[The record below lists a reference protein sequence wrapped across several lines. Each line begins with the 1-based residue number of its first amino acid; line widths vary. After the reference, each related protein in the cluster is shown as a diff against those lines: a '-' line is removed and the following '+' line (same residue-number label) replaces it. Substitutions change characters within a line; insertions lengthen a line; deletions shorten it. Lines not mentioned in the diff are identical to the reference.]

1 MQAVPSNKVGLVMG
15 KGGETIRNICSQ
27 SGAHCQVTA
36 NPPNRFP
43 TSGFLTSSDPGA
55 QVDKAAPE
63 GAREKSIVI
72 KGSAE
77 AVERARGMGCPRMHN
92 HWAGNACNHDCQGEC
107 ACTGGVRAL
116 SDLTTWL

>member
-63 GAREKSIVI
+63 GAREKNIQ
-72 KGSAE
+72 GSAE
-77 AVERARGMGCPRMHN
+77 ELERAKQLIHEKIGGGYGGGARGY
-92 HWAGNACNHDCQGEC
+92 
-107 ACTGGVRAL
+107 GGGR
-116 SDLTTWL
+116 WG

>member
-1 MQAVPSNKVGLVMG
+1 MG

-27 SGAHCQVTA
+27 SGAHC
-36 NPPNRFP
+36 
-43 TSGFLTSSDPGA
+43 

-77 AVERARGMGCPRMHN
+77 AVERAKQLIHEKI
-92 HWAGNACNHDCQGEC
+92 GETEPFLC
-107 ACTGGVRAL
+107 FLLHLEKKA
-116 SDLTTWL
+116 